1 MSDIYRSSKANAFAS
16 PTVASKERLGIR
28 GGNSKSPTAAGAC
41 TVDAGSVISRRSVSM
56 ISSTEDAEMFE
67 QMSNATSVKVKKSK
81 NRVRAAA
88 ASSTDGSTVSGTV
101 DQLVGG
107 LMRSFSP
114 ASSTRSGEKTFS
126 FASDDGGEE
135 EQQWQEPN
143 KSNLDLRNNDNSF
156 HVLASLLVE
165 FFRAKVDEDEQTLT
179 LLPEDRI
186 TVQRLLPDTARRAF
200 IEAARYRLELTP
212 LVATTPLQ
220 FLTQQCQE
228 LGLDNE
234 DAALNPILVAI
245 RLGEKPVS
253 LSVPSP
259 PSPRSQSR
267 AKSTDYGI
275 SEMEED
281 NDADDDGGGDGDD
294 DDNDDEYDENYADGR
309 GGDDATSLESAMK
322 VASSQDIADEMEA
335 DEKEENEPTVFDRTE
350 SVVDNE
356 EEEEEDRLEN
366 SPRRDV
372 EDNQWKAEEIVEL
385 SENDTDD
392 ELENRSSEV
401 SGVKSGDDARDVG
414 ASLLAQ
420 NTEKPKAT
428 NENLVTLMSAAAG
441 AFFSDIRA
449 AVGSPTVDST
459 PPSMKPGEQ
468 ERTQQHA
475 SQMGPA
481 AAATAA
487 PSATES
493 QQKSL
498 ESSTPFVFN
507 DTTSTNAPNNVS
519 TGTERQPA
527 YASVEALK
535 TESVYVDFSKYEE
548 MKVVDNQVKDQLLA
562 ELYEASAM
570 LEQSETPETTRFW
583 REHATSLMARMDAL
597 QAADAVYHN
606 DFAENVE
613 NAETGVGADNIISN
627 KPNDLLDGNRD
638 IDVEVQNLAMKEVK
652 PQEEAYKPVRPYS
665 AEIDVPM
672 VDVVAPADLPAGY
685 HFEAEIEGQRFLATV
700 PPGGVQQGE
709 TFTCYMRELDSVAI
723 DIPVGYWKDGLCN
736 FFKYGCCHPVVWHG
750 LFCPLIGLGQIQQ
763 RTSLDFLGRP
773 RFGDEGISNRVMM
786 LVVVVFWAA
795 TNVGIFAACNLKWF
809 NGMELSMA
817 DASAILLINVAMFG
831 FVVFVTQ
838 STRSSL
844 REKFMIREERCFDL
858 EDLCCATMC
867 LSCTVCQMARHTANY
882 DDYEAVCCSK
892 TGLPDGVRVN
902 QTSGKES
909 DGYVV

>member
-1 MSDIYRSSKANAFAS
+1 MSDNYHSSKVNAFAS

-28 GGNSKSPTAAGAC
+28 RGNSKSPTAAGAC

-67 QMSNATSVKVKKSK
+67 QMSNTTSVKIKKSK

-88 ASSTDGSTVSGTV
+88 DGSTVSGTV

-107 LMRSFSP
+107 FMRSFSP
-114 ASSTRSGEKTFS
+114 ASSQEGGGSKQQMTSPRSGEKTFS
-126 FASDDGGEE
+126 FASDDGGE

-186 TVQRLLPDTARRAF
+186 TVQRLLPDTARHAF

-245 RLGEKPVS
+245 RLKDKPVS
-253 LSVPSP
+253 MSVPSP
-259 PSPRSQSR
+259 SSPRSQSR

-275 SEMEED
+275 SEMEEE
-281 NDADDDGGGDGDD
+281 NDADDASGDGDGN
-294 DDNDDEYDENYADGR
+294 DNNDEYDENCADGR
-309 GGDDATSLESAMK
+309 GGDDDSSKESAIK

-335 DEKEENEPTVFDRTE
+335 DEKED
-350 SVVDNE
+350 VVN
-356 EEEEEDRLEN
+356 
-366 SPRRDV
+366 
-372 EDNQWKAEEIVEL
+372 
-385 SENDTDD
+385 
-392 ELENRSSEV
+392 ELEHRSSEV
-401 SGVKSGDDARDVG
+401 SGVKSDDVG

-449 AVGSPTVDST
+449 AVGSPTVDSAT
-459 PPSMKPGEQ
+459 PSMKPGEQ
-468 ERTQQHA
+468 DRTQQHA
-475 SQMGPA
+475 SQMGQ
-481 AAATAA
+481 AA
-487 PSATES
+487 PATTAPFSTES

-498 ESSTPFVFN
+498 ESSTPSALI
-507 DTTSTNAPNNVS
+507 DTTSNNAPNNVS

-527 YASVEALK
+527 SASVKALK
-535 TESVYVDFSKYEE
+535 TESVYVDFSKYQE
-548 MKVVDNQVKDQLLA
+548 MKVVDNQVKEQLLA
-562 ELYEASAM
+562 ELHEASAM

-583 REHATSLMARMDAL
+583 REHATGLMARMDAL

-627 KPNDLLDGNRD
+627 KPNDVLDDNRD

-817 DASAILLINVAMFG
+817 DASAIVLINVAMFG